1 MRFEFPR
8 IYPILDSAFIPPED
22 REKFLRELGASLA
35 AAGVTLLEYR
45 NKTNSDAEVLADAAI
60 LRAAMPPTNIKLI
73 LDDRVHLVETA
84 GFDGVHVDGGDLTP
98 VEARS
103 ILGPDRIVGTF
114 GGSKSLLPNILNE
127 PADYLS
133 IGPVDRTTTK
143 QTTKPPIGSEGVRL
157 LRQQAG
163 PHSVLVAVGGVTLQ
177 TAPSILAAGA
187 TTVAV
192 AAAIFRAADP
202 AAEFWRWKTALG

>member
-114 GGSKSLLPNILNE
+114 GGSESLLPNILNE

>member
-1 MRFEFPR
+1 
-8 IYPILDSAFIPPED
+8 
-22 REKFLRELGASLA
+22 
-35 AAGVTLLEYR
+35 
-45 NKTNSDAEVLADAAI
+45 
-60 LRAAMPPTNIKLI
+60 
-73 LDDRVHLVETA
+73 
-84 GFDGVHVDGGDLTP
+84 VHVDGGDLTP

-114 GGSKSLLPNILNE
+114 GGSESLLPNILNE